1 MYSRFVSWFDALS
14 QGVKLALV
22 VAALVAFPIAVGVT
36 VLFSPLVFLSALA
49 LFVVSAAV
57 LLGRA
62 RRNEPLKKWG
72 LTLGVSLMLTLAFGS
87 ISAAMYG
94 GFSGESQASAPKPAS
109 EVHQEANPQAQES
122 SASQQDGTSSDE
134 PIPEEAKQPTRQ
146 HASKDRSSNVETAHQ
161 VSNQQAPGQVV
172 QKARAA
178 KPAADDTGTG
188 GTSARGAEQVVAS
201 KPLSYQQRVRQ
212 AIAKRTNSGDEIAG
226 VYVQTDQTG
235 CKRIYVRHQAGANWE
250 AMVIEWFMEDAYKAV
265 YKDPA
270 LSNGV
275 CSVTVKSTGR
285 LQDKYGNVSNPVIYS
300 TTLNSATASKIN
312 WQRASSINFANLWT
326 VNYRHPAFAQAM
338 LQEQAEWAAD
348 CAKDEGLFDVDMGC
362 E

>member
-1 MYSRFVSWFDALS
+1 MYIRSVSCFAALS

-22 VAALVAFPIAVGVT
+22 LAALVALPIAVGVA
-36 VLFSPLVFLSALA
+36 VLLSPLAFLSALG
-49 LFVVSAAV
+49 VCIVSAAM

-62 RRNEPLKKWG
+62 RRNEPLKKWS

-94 GFSGESQASAPKPAS
+94 ESSGEKQASAPKPAS
-109 EVHQEANPQAQES
+109 EDHQKANSQAQES
-122 SASQQDGTSSDE
+122 SARQQGGMSSDE
-134 PIPEEAKQPTRQ
+134 SKPKEAKQPTSQ
-146 HASKDRSSNVETAHQ
+146 HASKERSSKVETAHQ
-161 VSNQQAPGQVV
+161 VSNQQAPGQGV
-172 QKARAA
+172 QKTGAA
-178 KPAADDTGTG
+178 KLAEGDTSTG

-212 AIAKRTNSGDEIAG
+212 AIAKGTMSGDEIAG
-226 VYVQTDQTG
+226 VYLQTDQTG
-235 CKRIYVRHQAGANWE
+235 CKRIYVRHQPGAGWE
-250 AMVIEWFMEDAYKAV
+250 AMFIVWFMEHAYIAV

-270 LSNGV
+270 LSSGV
-275 CSVTVKSTGR
+275 CSVTIKSTGS
-285 LQDKYGNVSNPVIYS
+285 LQDKYGNVSNPVVYS

-312 WQRASSINFANLWT
+312 WQRASSINLEILWT
-326 VNYRHPAFAQAM
+326 VNNRHPRFAQAM

>member
-1 MYSRFVSWFDALS
+1 MSSRFVGWFDALS

-22 VAALVAFPIAVGVT
+22 LAALVALPIAVGVA
-36 VLFSPLVFLSALA
+36 VLLSPLAFLSALA
-49 LFVVSAAV
+49 VFMVSAAM

-72 LTLGVSLMLTLAFGS
+72 LTLGVSLMLTLAFGT

-94 GFSGESQASAPKPAS
+94 GFSGEKHASAPKPAS
-109 EVHQEANPQAQES
+109 EVHQK
-122 SASQQDGTSSDE
+122 
-134 PIPEEAKQPTRQ
+134 AKQPTRQ
-146 HASKDRSSNVETAHQ
+146 HATKDRSSNVETAPQ
-161 VSNQQAPGQVV
+161 VSNQQAPGQGV
-172 QKARAA
+172 QKTGAA

-188 GTSARGAEQVVAS
+188 GTSARVAEQVVAS
-201 KPLSYQQRVRQ
+201 KSLSYQQRVRQ
-212 AIAKRTNSGDEIAG
+212 AIAKRKMSGDEIAG
-226 VYVQTDQTG
+226 VYVLTDQTG
-235 CKRIYVRHQAGANWE
+235 CKRIYVRHQAGADWE
-250 AMVIEWFMEDAYKAV
+250 AMFISWFMEDAYKAV

-270 LSNGV
+270 LSSGV
-275 CSVTVKSTGR
+275 CSVAVKSTGS

-300 TTLNSATASKIN
+300 TTLNSSTASKIN
-312 WQRASSINFANLWT
+312 WQRASSIDLELLWT

>member
-1 MYSRFVSWFDALS
+1 LYSRLVSWFDALS
-14 QGVKLALV
+14 PGVKLALV
-22 VAALVAFPIAVGVT
+22 LAALVAVPIAVSAA
-36 VLFSPLVFLSALA
+36 VLLSPLVFLSALA
-49 LFVVSAAV
+49 LFIVSAAV

-94 GFSGESQASAPKPAS
+94 GFSGEKQASAPKPAS
-109 EVHQEANPQAQES
+109 EVHQKATSQPQES
-122 SASQQDGTSSDE
+122 SARQQGGTSSDE
-134 PIPEEAKQPTRQ
+134 PKEAKQPTRQ

-161 VSNQQAPGQVV
+161 VSNQQAPGQGV
-172 QKARAA
+172 QKTGAA
-178 KPAADDTGTG
+178 NPDADDTGTG
-188 GTSARGAEQVVAS
+188 GTSARVTEQVVAS

-212 AIAKRTNSGDEIAG
+212 AIAKRKFSGDKIAG
-226 VYVQTDQTG
+226 VYVQTDQIG
-235 CKRIYVRHQAGANWE
+235 CKRIYVRHQAGAGWE
-250 AMVIEWFMEDAYKAV
+250 AMFISWFMEDAYKAV

-285 LQDKYGNVSNPVIYS
+285 LQNKYGKVSNPVIYS

-312 WQRASSINFANLWT
+312 WQRAGSVNFANLWT

-348 CAKDEGLFDVDMGC
+348 CAKDEGLFDVDIGC